1 MLVMSQRAREFGLV
15 VVALL
20 GLAGLIWATWVSA
33 GWMTRPLPEA
43 WRLAVEIVGV
53 VVALQVAAFA
63 LAQFWLVGHRLTL
76 FVGLAFWAAALTDL
90 IQALVA
96 QGLYG
101 QPPTGVEAAR
111 VGAWALGR
119 WTVGSL
125 LVVGLWQQWRR
136 PSTPR
141 AARDFRHAVLMTT
154 ATVLVLGHLPLVVT
168 LPGWIREGAIVARP
182 WDVAA
187 AVPFGLALGLCWWVY
202 RRQHGVWLGAT
213 LLSLVPGLLTQVWAA
228 RAGEVAVAD
237 AALGMKLASYLPPL
251 VGLFVWSV
259 VWYRQQQELTARL
272 QETREAL
279 VRQSRQLEQL
289 VAERTREVEAR
300 AKDLEV
306 FAFTVSH
313 DLKAPLRGIYA
324 YTELLLDTC
333 GGELGEKGQRLTLTI
348 RRLAQTMRRL
358 IDDLLEYSRLQR
370 REAVLAPVE
379 LRELAQSVVRDRA
392 VQIEQCGAEVVV
404 EMPELVCRG
413 DRMMLYQ
420 VLGNL
425 LDNALKY
432 SRERRPPRIVIAG
445 AADAEGCR
453 VSVSDNGIGFDNEY
467 AEKIFGLFERLHPPE
482 RYEGSGIGLSICRRI
497 IEKHGGRIWAE
508 GRPGQGATFT
518 FVLPQ
523 PAAEAR
529 GASS

>member
-1 MLVMSQRAREFGLV
+1 MHQRIREVWLGVLALVGVAALV
-15 VVALL
+15 WVA
-20 GLAGLIWATWVSA
+20 WESTRWV
-33 GWMTRPLPEA
+33 GRPLPEA

-76 FVGLAFWAAALTDL
+76 FVGLAFWAATVMDL
-90 IQALVA
+90 IRALVG
-96 QGLYG
+96 QGIYG
-101 QPPTGVEAAR
+101 PPPSGAEAAL
-111 VGAWALGR
+111 VGTWVLGR
-119 WTVGSL
+119 WTMASL
-125 LVVGLWQQWRR
+125 LVIGVWQQSHR

-141 AARDFRHAVLMTT
+141 AACDFRHAVLMVT
-154 ATVLVLGHLPLVVT
+154 AAALVLGHLPLVVR
-168 LPGWIREGAIVARP
+168 LPGLVQTDAAVSRP
-182 WDVAA
+182 WDLAA
-187 AVPFGLALGLCWWVY
+187 ALPFAVAMGLCWWIY
-202 RRQHGVWLGAT
+202 RQQRGVWLGAT
-213 LLSLVPGLLTQVWAA
+213 LLSLLPGLLTQVVAA
-228 RAGEVAVAD
+228 RAGGITEPVAD
-237 AALGMKLASYLPPL
+237 LALGLKVASYLPPL

-259 VWYRQQQELTARL
+259 VWYREQQELTAKL
-272 QETREAL
+272 QATREEL

-333 GGELGEKGQRLTLTI
+333 GEQLGEKGQRLTLTI

-379 LRELAQSVVRDRA
+379 LRELVQSVLRDRA
-392 VQIEQCGAEVVV
+392 VQIEQTGAEVTV
-404 EMPELVCRG
+404 EMPDLVCRG

-425 LDNALKY
+425 VDNALKY
-432 SRERRPPRIVIAG
+432 SRERRPPRIVIRGEAG
-445 AADAEGCR
+445 EEGCR
-453 VSVSDNGIGFDNEY
+453 VSVSDNGIGFDPEH

-482 RYEGSGIGLSICRRI
+482 KYEGSGIGLSICRRI

-518 FVLPQ
+518 FVLPGPAGQ
-523 PAAEAR
+523 P
-529 GASS
+529 GAGHT